1 MISPV
6 QCADTKEAPTLTSH
20 TPANPGGMRE
30 LMLRGLRSAPLFLLL
45 PLPGN
50 YSPGCAFGCYR
61 DPSSASPS
69 SSWRIRQLLLLPRLL
84 LMLLRQEAAGSCYP
98 GTFRSL
104 HFCSCSAASL
114 PLGTPLLSF
123 GGLTPGDASRS
134 APAPLREVQAQPIP
148 PRLAGLVAGCAWG
161 SATFGE
167 AAPPTRVH
175 PHTAPSLFPSDCPDA
190 PVPPRSVHSS
200 ATPQTLLRTLPSHP
214 HAPLYSPSFL
224 RLDRPHK
231 G

>member
-6 QCADTKEAPTLTSH
+6 QCVDTREAPTLTSH

-30 LMLRGLRSAPLFLLL
+30 LMLQGLRSAPLFLLL

-50 YSPGCAFGCYR
+50 YSPDCAFGGYR

-69 SSWRIRQLLLLPRLL
+69 SSWRIRQLLLLPRLF
-84 LMLLRQEAAGSCYP
+84 LMLPRQEAAGSCYP

-114 PLGTPLLSF
+114 PLGTLLLSL
-123 GGLTPGDASRS
+123 GGLTPGAASRP
-134 APAPLREVQAQPIP
+134 APAPLREVRAQPIP
-148 PRLAGLVAGCAWG
+148 PRPTGLVAGCAC
-161 SATFGE
+161 SSDQDASPHRALPPPQRFSRCTLSTH
-167 AAPPTRVH
+167 AASTAQWSHSLYFELFPPT
-175 PHTAPSLFPSDCPDA
+175 
-190 PVPPRSVHSS
+190 
-200 ATPQTLLRTLPSHP
+200 LLCFLPF
-214 HAPLYSPSFL
+214 Y
-224 RLDRPHK
+224 